1 MAWTLTR
8 SLPEFLD
15 VAGTFLRTEP
25 VRNTVMLT
33 ILESLRQRGP
43 AVYSDTPPVFGW
55 HTDAARLTDGA
66 FLQTPP
72 HPVLLATLPEG
83 SVPDLIRL
91 LMGSTSPLAAVNLA
105 GPDEGSFSAAWADAT
120 AGGTVIARTRSRLF
134 WLAGLV
140 PPDPA
145 PPGSARLATD
155 ADLGLL
161 VSWHSAFAAEAEAL
175 AIDPERTVRDRMSYG
190 GIMLWEADAE
200 PVAMAALSREVAG
213 VTRVV
218 TVYTPPRFR
227 RRGFGGAITTA
238 ASQAALDAGAAQVVL
253 YTDVS
258 NPTSNALYQRLGYRP
273 VEDRVLLDLQ
283 TGSGTRP

>member
-1 MAWTLTR
+1 MPWTLTR
-8 SLPEFLD
+8 SLEDFLA
-15 VAGTFLRTEP
+15 VAGDYLRTEP

-33 ILESLRQRGP
+33 IVESLRQRGP

-66 FLQTPP
+66 LLQTPP
-72 HPVLLATLPEG
+72 HPVLLAALPEG
-83 SVPDLIRL
+83 SQHDLIRL
-91 LMGSTSPLAAVNLA
+91 LMENGSPLAAVNVA
-105 GPDEGSFSAAWADAT
+105 GPDEASFSEAWTAAT
-120 AGGTVIARTRSRLF
+120 AGGTVTARTRSRLF
-134 WLAGLV
+134 WLAELV

-145 PPGSARLATD
+145 PPGSARVATD

-161 VSWHSAFAAEAEAL
+161 VSWHAAFAAEAEAI
-175 AIDPERTVRDRMSYG
+175 AIEPERTVRDRMSYD

-218 TVYTPPRFR
+218 TVYTPPGFR
-227 RRGFGGAITTA
+227 RRGYGGAITTA
-238 ASQAALDAGAAQVVL
+238 VSQAALDAGAARVVL
-253 YTDVS
+253 YTDVA

-273 VEDRVLLDLQ
+273 VEDRVLLDLAE
-283 TGSGTRP
+283 GP

>member
-1 MAWTLTR
+1 MPWTLTQ
-8 SLPEFLD
+8 SLPDFLD
-15 VAGTFLRTEP
+15 VAGDYLRTQP
-25 VRNTVMLT
+25 VRHTVMLT
-33 ILESLRQRGP
+33 ILESLRQSGP
-43 AVYSDTPPVFGW
+43 AVFGDAPPVFGW

-72 HPVLLATLPEG
+72 YPVLLAALPGG

-91 LMGSTSPLAAVNLA
+91 LRQNASPLAAVNVA
-105 GPDEGSFSAAWADAT
+105 GPDEGSLSAAWAAAT
-120 AGGTVIARTRSRLF
+120 AGGTVTARMRSRLY
-134 WLAGLV
+134 WLAGLM

-155 ADLGLL
+155 DDLDLL
-161 VSWHSAFAAEAEAL
+161 VSWHAAFTEEVEGI
-175 AIDPERTVRDRMSYG
+175 AIEPERTVRDRMSYG
-190 GIMLWEADAE
+190 GIMLWEAAAE

-227 RRGFGGAITTA
+227 RHGYGGAITTA
-238 ASQAALDAGAAQVVL
+238 VSQAALDAGAARVVL
-253 YTDVS
+253 YTDVA

-273 VEDRVLLDLQ
+273 VEDRVLLDLCE
-283 TGSGTRP
+283 SP

>member
-1 MAWTLTR
+1 MPWTLTR
-8 SLPEFLD
+8 SLPDFLTA
-15 VAGTFLRTEP
+15 AGDYLRAQP

-33 ILESLRQRGP
+33 ILESLRQSGP
-43 AVYSDTPPVFGW
+43 AVYGDAPPIFGW

-66 FLQTPP
+66 LLQTPP

-83 SVPDLIRL
+83 SQPELITL
-91 LMGSTSPLAAVNLA
+91 LMESGTSLAAVNLA
-105 GPDEGSFSAAWADAT
+105 GPDEASFSAAWAAAT
-120 AGGTVIARTRSRLF
+120 AGGTVTARTRSRLF

-145 PPGSARLATD
+145 PAGSARVATD

-161 VSWHSAFAAEAEAL
+161 VSWHAAFADEADAI
-175 AIDPERTVRDRMSYG
+175 AIDPERTVRDRMSYR
-190 GIMLWEADAE
+190 GIVLWEAGAE

-227 RRGFGGAITTA
+227 RRGYGGAITTA
-238 ASQAALDAGAAQVVL
+238 VSQAALDAGAARVVL
-253 YTDVS
+253 YTDVA
-258 NPTSNALYQRLGYRP
+258 NPTSNTLYQRLGYRP
-273 VEDRVLLDLQ
+273 VEDRVLLDL
-283 TGSGTRP
+283 TVSP

>member
-1 MAWTLTR
+1 MPWRLTR
-8 SLPEFLD
+8 CLQDFLD
-15 VAGTFLRTEP
+15 VAGDYLRTEP
-25 VRNTVMLT
+25 ARNTVMLT
-33 ILESLRQRGP
+33 ILESLRQRGL
-43 AVYSDTPPVFGW
+43 AVYGDTPPIFGW

-66 FLQTPP
+66 LLQTPP
-72 HPVLLATLPEG
+72 YPVLLAPLPEG
-83 SVPDLIRL
+83 SVPDLIEL
-91 LMGSTSPLAAVNLA
+91 LTESGSPLAAVNLA
-105 GPDEGSFSAAWADAT
+105 GPDEASVSAAWAAVT
-120 AGGTVIARTRSRLF
+120 AGGTVTARTRSRLF

-145 PPGSARLATD
+145 PAGCARVATD
-155 ADLGLL
+155 GDLGLL
-161 VSWHSAFAAEAEAL
+161 VSWHAAFADEAESI
-175 AIDPERTVRDRMSYG
+175 AIEPERTVRDRMSYG

-227 RRGFGGAITTA
+227 RCGYGGAITTTV
-238 ASQAALDAGAAQVVL
+238 SQAALDAGAAQVVL
-253 YTDVS
+253 YTDVA

-283 TGSGTRP
+283 PGSIP

>member
-8 SLPEFLD
+8 SLPDFLD
-15 VAGTFLRTEP
+15 AAGDYLRTQP
-25 VRNTVMLT
+25 VRYTVMLT

-43 AVYSDTPPVFGW
+43 SVFGDTPPVFGW
-55 HTDAARLTDGA
+55 HADAARITDGA

-72 HPVLLATLPEG
+72 HPVLLAALPEG
-83 SVPDLIRL
+83 SLPDLIGL
-91 LMGSTSPLAAVNLA
+91 LMGSDPHLAAVNLA
-105 GPDEGSFSAAWADAT
+105 GPDEGSFSAAWAAAT
-120 AGGTVIARTRSRLF
+120 AGGTVAPRSRSRLF

-145 PPGSARLATD
+145 PPGSARVATN
-155 ADLGLL
+155 ADRGLL
-161 VSWHSAFAAEAEAL
+161 VSWHSAFATEAEAI

-227 RRGFGGAITTA
+227 RRGYGGAITAA

-253 YTDVS
+253 YTDVA

-283 TGSGTRP
+283 AGSIP